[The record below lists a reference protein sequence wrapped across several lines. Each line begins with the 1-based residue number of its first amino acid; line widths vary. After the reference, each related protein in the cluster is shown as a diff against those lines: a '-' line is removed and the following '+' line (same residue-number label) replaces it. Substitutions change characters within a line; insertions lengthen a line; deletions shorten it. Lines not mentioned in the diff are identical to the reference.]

1 MQVNF
6 NNHRADLTQDDLDQ
20 IIAILTH
27 GCRIKNTQRVRSIL
41 TYSASSLTHF
51 GIYSRLIKEGSKW
64 GYCAGQSY
72 TDEIRTVRELIL
84 KGK

>member
-6 NNHRADLTQDDLDQ
+6 NNHRDQLTENDKDQ
-20 IIAILTH
+20 IIAIVTK

-51 GIYSRLIKEGSKW
+51 GIFSRLIKEGDRW
-64 GYCAGQSY
+64 GYFAGQCY
-72 TDEIRTVRELIL
+72 TSEIKLVRELIL